1 MIIFLVN
8 VNILFD
14 NVIFFKFLC
23 IQRKKKIYRFGTISQ
38 VDKNNNI
45 HESVSIVG

>member
-1 MIIFLVN
+1 MLFFLNSYV
-8 VNILFD
+8 
-14 NVIFFKFLC
+14 FKG
-23 IQRKKKIYRFGTISQ
+23 KKNIYRFGTISQ